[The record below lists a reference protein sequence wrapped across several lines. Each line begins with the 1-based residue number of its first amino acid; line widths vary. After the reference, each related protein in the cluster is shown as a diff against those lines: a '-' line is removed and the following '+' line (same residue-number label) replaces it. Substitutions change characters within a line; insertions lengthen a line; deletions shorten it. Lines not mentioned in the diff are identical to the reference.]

1 MSHDPRRNS
10 GAHQPADIHAVQPLP
25 DLRAVV
31 EAVDGAARLVL
42 ELLRDPIRD
51 WNKGDKSPVTSI
63 DIAVDRFLNQQ
74 LRPLM
79 PGAGWL
85 SEETADNMT
94 RLDYRYLWVVDPID
108 GTRSLIAG
116 HPEFC
121 ISVGLV
127 ETGVGPLL
135 GIIANPST
143 GELFC
148 GLKGRGAFDREGA
161 RLRVKREW
169 REDSAKVLV
178 SRSDLARGM
187 WRGLIEE
194 TSLHPLG
201 SLAYKMALVAQG
213 RFDGHATPTPR
224 SEWDAAAGMLLLTE
238 AGGLATDVH
247 GLPLRFN
254 QPRPL
259 YDGMVVASSAAHP
272 QMLQWAQTAARK
284 WAGSPAKGTI

>member
-1 MSHDPRRNS
+1 MSPDPKRSPPERVPAS
-10 GAHQPADIHAVQPLP
+10 GLP

-31 EAVDGAARLVL
+31 EVVEGASRLVL
-42 ELLRDPIRD
+42 ELLRDPIHD
-51 WNKGDKSPVTSI
+51 WAKGDASPVTSI
-63 DIAVDRFLNQQ
+63 DIAVDRFLNRQ
-74 LRPLM
+74 LRPLL
-79 PGAGWL
+79 PEAGWL
-85 SEETADNMT
+85 SEETADNMA
-94 RLDYRYLWVVDPID
+94 RLEYRYLWVVDPID

-143 GELFC
+143 GELYC
-148 GLKGRGAFDREGA
+148 GVKGRGAFDRDGT
-161 RLRVKREW
+161 RLRVKRHW
-169 REDSAKVLV
+169 RPESAKVLV
-178 SRSDLARGM
+178 SRSDLARGL
-187 WRGLIEE
+187 WRGLCDEKD
-194 TSLHPLG
+194 LQPLG

-247 GLPLRFN
+247 GRTLRFN
-254 QPRPL
+254 QRKPL
-259 YDGMVVASSAAHP
+259 YDGMVVASEAAHP
-272 QMLQWAQTAARK
+272 QMLAWAQESARV
-284 WAGSPAKGTI
+284 WLARQAR

>member
-1 MSHDPRRNS
+1 MSHDDRRPS
-10 GAHQPADIHAVQPLP
+10 DVFEARALP

-31 EAVDGAARLVL
+31 EAVEGASKLVM

-51 WNKGDKSPVTSI
+51 WSKGDMSPVTSI
-63 DIAVDRFLNQQ
+63 DIAVDRFLNKQ

-79 PGAGWL
+79 PTAGWL

-127 ETGVGPLL
+127 ETGVGPVL

-143 GELFC
+143 GELYC
-148 GLKGRGAFDREGA
+148 GLRGKGAFDREGT
-161 RLRVKREW
+161 RLRARRTWNPEAPKL
-169 REDSAKVLV
+169 LV
-178 SRSDLARGM
+178 SRSDLG
-187 WRGLIEE
+187 RGLWNG
-194 TSLHPLG
+194 LCDVQHLQPLG

-213 RFDGHATPTPR
+213 KYDGHATPMPR
-224 SEWDAAAGMLLLTE
+224 SEWDAAAGMLLLSE
-238 AGGLATDVH
+238 AGGISTDAH
-247 GLPLRFN
+247 GRPLRFN
-254 QPRPL
+254 QRSPL
-259 YDGMVVASSAAHP
+259 YDGVVVASEAAHP
-272 QMLQWAQTAARK
+272 QMLAWAQAAARVVH
-284 WAGSPAKGTI
+284 GDIQR